1 MCMCTA
7 TYFDFIF
14 CTATFAVLQVQLHV
28 RLTAAIK
35 FYSLILTYKLQGGSE
50 KTAHFQFTSD
60 HTDATVTD
68 NEWRH
73 SEVILE
79 WGPTWQAQSASL

>member
-1 MCMCTA
+1 MCTA

-14 CTATFAVLQVQLHV
+14 CTATFAMFYKYNCMYVWQLQLNSTH
-28 RLTAAIK
+28 L
-35 FYSLILTYKLQGGSE
+35 YLLTYYRVVQK

-60 HTDATVTD
+60 RTDATVTD